1 MRDEQEK
8 NIMDKTLLQ
17 QLRTLTSAGM
27 ADCKAALEE
36 AAGDLEKAIDIIKVK
51 GKAISDGRSG
61 RQGSEGRIVLSGDR
75 ELSVLVEVNSNT
87 DFCASNSSFVQ
98 FAETT
103 AKTFHQS
110 ILDGT
115 SFQPSDVETS
125 RQEVVSQIKEN
136 IVVRRWWAEQA
147 TDPAVRV
154 FSYLHSNHK
163 IGVLLTIQAPSM
175 ETADSQEFC
184 QLGENLAMQVAA
196 MSPLAV
202 SGERI
207 AVEEKSRQ
215 EAIFTEQ
222 LKADSKPE
230 AMWSKIMEGKFSKW
244 YKEVCLLDQESVMVP
259 KTAVKKVIEQ
269 VEKVLGGKITVVNFV
284 RAELGAGIEKE
295 VQEDYA
301 AEIAK
306 MTGVEIEQ

>member
-1 MRDEQEK
+1 M
-8 NIMDKTLLQ
+8 NA
-17 QLRTLTSAGM
+17 QLIRELRNLTSAGM
-27 ADCKAALEE
+27 SDCKSALEE

-51 GKAISDGRSG
+51 GKNIADGRSG
-61 RQGSEGRIVLSGDR
+61 RQGTEGRVVLAGDR

-87 DFCASNSSFVQ
+87 DFTANNSSFVQ

-103 AKTFHQS
+103 AQTFHQS
-110 ILDGT
+110 ILNGV
-115 SFQPSDVETS
+115 SFQPSDVEPA

-136 IVVRRWWAEQA
+136 IVVRRWWAEQSQS
-147 TDPAVRV
+147 PVVRV

-163 IGVLLTIQAPSM
+163 IGVLLTLQAPSV
-175 ETADSQEFC
+175 EAANSQEF
-184 QLGENLAMQVAA
+184 QELGENLAMQVAA

-207 AVEEKSRQ
+207 GIEEKNRQ

-222 LKADSKPE
+222 MKAENKPE
-230 AMWSKIMEGKFSKW
+230 KMWGKIMEGKFGKW

-269 VEKVLGGKITVVNFV
+269 VGKQLEGEIVVVNFV
-284 RAELGAGIEKE
+284 RAEVREGIEKE
-295 VQEDYA
+295 MQEDYA